1 MEITTPLALH
11 GLLKKQKGGTYA
23 IRGFVYQTNY
33 IVWKILNEFSKSQND
48 NLVFRPE
55 GVEDLDFY
63 CRISEVTTNEF
74 TQVKCLND
82 SLNADQFTTD
92 ILPNLLKVYC
102 IAPESRFKVISNQHI
117 TGGVLGKL
125 KEAVNGKTSLQQR
138 AFEHWS
144 TKIRTLETNITDE
157 EIRDFL
163 SKIEFERRQE
173 SDLISDSLKLLIEHF
188 DVVQGNE
195 QQFHT
200 ALFYAVLQW
209 SKTQYEVCKLD
220 FLEVIQSTKD
230 ERFENMAIRNGW
242 ISEVLF
248 EQSIDISSETA
259 YFEGKP
265 ARPYH
270 IAANLPVVRPD
281 WEKQITES
289 IQEFDVTVV
298 KSSSGQGKSTL
309 AWQVAHALKPQRFKV
324 YELFE
329 TPTVGL
335 HDIYL
340 FIKSRLKIGIVP
352 LVVIDGLNKRVAE
365 WSELAAR
372 VSELRG
378 VKFLVTTREED
389 WFRYGNMVSR
399 LFLKPI
405 NIELNPKEAEAI
417 FQAFRKR
424 DMVHANMRTWQI
436 AWDEVKSEKLL
447 LEFVYLLTQGKMI
460 RERLADQLDLM
471 RQEPENHAKKAVLRL
486 VALADVLNLRLPT
499 ANLTRH
505 IKSEIGF
512 GGDMNDLFKSLKDE
526 YHIQVEGTEF
536 TEGLHPV
543 RSKHLTDLLHEAIQ
557 LFETLAELV
566 PLLETD
572 ALIDFASRSPRLLRT
587 KTEKERFFESLSEK
601 VYEKPFS
608 EILNVTIGIFGSD
621 AYQHWLENK
630 EIYDKVSTKGLFLYT
645 ALSIPFGGL
654 EASSFNVITEVNPD
668 FKKNLEAIKAYN
680 FSDSNISFFLKCL
693 QPKLRPSPLKSSLAG
708 VLDLERWF
716 ERFGLSMNLMNKLTF
731 ENLKNAIEEL
741 DVDSLGQV
749 LRGVF
754 LLNESLYHQVYSKCK
769 GELVIKLL
777 RETDSLQIEPVSS
790 ETLQIK
796 YLVDEE
802 RKIHEQSTE
811 RLRLVA
817 YCLPF
822 YKTYEIEGVY
832 FPNPFMKMLRAN
844 YDESVKTATWEN
856 WLKYDPF
863 ATTANGLWISVIE
876 GEYEFST
883 HFEWQEY
890 WFEFRKKFLAWL
902 RQACRV
908 LESAMGQKRDYNKEE
923 AGWKVLTQQIVEKQD
938 QQKGIRYDN
947 YFTQVRFKETVKK
960 VTDWA
965 SMSNT
970 VVFQFSKI
978 ADENTRRLVQL
989 NARDLF
995 ENLSGMQTAFDEIA
1009 VQVGRY
1015 FDTIELVQQEI
1026 NAHKYFSEITRF
1038 YHEEFSTKPRQLFNT
1053 RQEVKNWIEV
1063 GKKKELKK
1071 LEIIK
1076 NLFDTE
1082 LDYKLILPTHI
1093 IEGAFYNNIVLGI
1106 NDISVAEFDEN
1117 AILIMSNLLGL
1128 LDSDASFF
1136 YLILIEN
1143 NIASKNIS
1151 FRFQKESLQKF
1162 EEWIEEKEVEL
1173 PQPFFLPLPLTS
1185 EILQSLPG
1193 IHLNIASE
1201 EDTQR
1206 GEILL
1211 LHKALWEYSETQRSL
1226 NFPGCDLLKAQRFK
1240 KISEQIFYQLNLIQ
1254 GQSAVFEKYES
1265 LVEQVLADVLQ
1276 FDEATC
1282 DTLFFEDIV

>member
-1 MEITTPLALH
+1 MEITTPLALL
-11 GLLKKQKGGTYA
+11 GLLNKQKGGTYA

-33 IVWKILNEFSKSQND
+33 IVWKVLNEFSKSQND

-55 GVEDLDFY
+55 GVEDLDLY

-125 KEAVNGKTSLQQR
+125 KEAVNGKKALQPR
-138 AFEHWS
+138 TFEHWS
-144 TKIRTLETNITDE
+144 TKIRTIENNITDE
-157 EIRDFL
+157 EIKDFL

-195 QQFHT
+195 QQFHN
-200 ALFYAVLQW
+200 ALFRAVLEW
-209 SKTQYEVCKLD
+209 SMHKHEVRKLD
-220 FLEVIQSTKD
+220 FIEVIQSTKD
-230 ERFENMAIRNGW
+230 ERLENQALRNGW

-248 EQSIDISSETA
+248 EKTADATVETA

-270 IAANLPVVRPD
+270 IAANLPVARPD
-281 WEKQITES
+281 WEKRITES

-309 AWQVAHALKPQRFKV
+309 AWQVAHVLKSQRFKV
-324 YELFE
+324 YELLE
-329 TPTVGL
+329 TPAAGL
-335 HDIYL
+335 HDL
-340 FIKSRLKIGIVP
+340 FLFFKSRLEIGIVP

-372 VSELRG
+372 ASELRG

-389 WFRYGNMVSR
+389 WFRYGNMTSR

-405 NIELNPKEAEAI
+405 NIELNQKEAEAI

-424 DMVHANMRTWQI
+424 DMVHTNMRTWQI

-460 RERLADQLDLM
+460 RGRLADQLDLM

-499 ANLTRH
+499 ANLARH

-512 GGDMNDLFKSLKDE
+512 GGDRNDLFKSLKDE
-526 YHIQVEGTEF
+526 YHIQFEGTEF

-543 RSKHLTDLLHEAIQ
+543 RSKHLTDLLHEATP
-557 LFETLAELV
+557 LFETLAELAQ
-566 PLLETD
+566 LLEAD
-572 ALIDFASRSPRLLRT
+572 ALIDFASRSPRLLQA
-587 KTEKERFFESLSEK
+587 KSEKERFFESLSEK
-601 VYEKPFS
+601 VCEKPFS
-608 EILNVTIGIFGSD
+608 EILNVAIGIFGSD
-621 AYQHWLENK
+621 AHQHWLEN
-630 EIYDKVSTKGLFLYT
+630 EDIYDKVSTKGLMLYT
-645 ALSIPFGGL
+645 ALKTPFGGL
-654 EASSFNVITEVNPD
+654 EASSFDVITRGNPD

-680 FSDSNISFFLKCL
+680 ISDSNISFFLKCI
-693 QPKLRPSPLKSSLAG
+693 QPKLRPGPLKSSLAG
-708 VLDLERWF
+708 ALDLERWF
-716 ERFGLSMNLMNKLTF
+716 ERFGLSMNLMNKLTV
-731 ENLKNAIEEL
+731 ESLKNAIEEL
-741 DVDSLGQV
+741 DVNSLGQV
-749 LRGVF
+749 FRGIF
-754 LLNESLYHQVYSKCK
+754 LLNEPLYHQVYSKFG

-777 RETDSLQIEPVSS
+777 RETDSLQIEPIDL

-802 RKIHEQSTE
+802 QKAHDQSIN
-811 RLRLVA
+811 RLRLIA

-844 YDESVKTATWEN
+844 DDESVKTATWEN

-863 ATTANGLWISVIE
+863 ATTANSHWISVIE
-876 GEYEFST
+876 KEYEFST
-883 HFEWQEY
+883 QFEWQEY
-890 WFEFRKKFLAWL
+890 WFGFRKKFLEWH

-908 LESAMGQKRDYNKEE
+908 LEAAMDKKRDYNKEE
-923 AGWKVLTQQIVEKQD
+923 ASWRTVTQQILHRQD
-938 QQKGIRYDN
+938 EQKGIRYDD
-947 YFTQVRFKETVKK
+947 YFTQVRFKEAVKK

-970 VVFQFSKI
+970 IVFQFSKI

-995 ENLSGMQTAFDEIA
+995 EKLPKMQIAFDEISMQA
-1009 VQVGRY
+1009 GSY
-1015 FDTIELVQQEI
+1015 FDTIELAKKET
-1026 NAHKYFSEITRF
+1026 NTHRYFSEITSF
-1038 YHEEFSTKPRQLFNT
+1038 YHHEFSVKPRLLFSP
-1053 RQEVKNWIEV
+1053 RQEVKNWVEANR
-1063 GKKKELKK
+1063 KKELKK
-1071 LEIIK
+1071 LEDIK
-1076 NLFDTE
+1076 TVFDAALNYE
-1082 LDYKLILPTHI
+1082 LILPNQI
-1093 IEGAFYNNIVLGI
+1093 IEETYNDSIVLGI
-1106 NDISVAEFDEN
+1106 RGISVAEFDKN
-1117 AILIMSNLLGL
+1117 ANLIMASLLGL
-1128 LDSDASFF
+1128 LDSDASSF

-1143 NIASKNIS
+1143 EITSKNIS
-1151 FRFQKESLQKF
+1151 FRFQKESLRKF
-1162 EEWIEEKEVEL
+1162 EEWVEGKGVEL
-1173 PQPFFLPLPLTS
+1173 PQPFFLPMPLTP
-1185 EILQSLPG
+1185 EILQCLPG
-1193 IHLNIASE
+1193 IHLNQVSE
-1201 EDTQR
+1201 EDTQK

-1226 NFPGCDLLKAQRFK
+1226 NFPGSDSLKTQRLK
-1240 KISEQIFYQLNLIQ
+1240 KISDQVFHHLNSIQ
-1254 GQSAVFEKYES
+1254 GQSAVFEKYKS
-1265 LVEQVLADVLQ
+1265 LVGQVLADVLQ

-1282 DTLFFEDIV
+1282 DTLFSEDIV

>member
-1 MEITTPLALH
+1 MEITTPLALL
-11 GLLKKQKGGTYA
+11 GLLNKQKGGTYA

-33 IVWKILNEFSKSQND
+33 IVWKVLNEFSKSQND

-74 TQVKCLND
+74 TQVKCLNN

-125 KEAVNGKTSLQQR
+125 KEAVSGKTALQPR
-138 AFEHWS
+138 TFEHWS
-144 TKIRTLETNITDE
+144 TKIRTIENNITDE

-163 SKIEFERRQE
+163 SKIEFEQRQE
-173 SDLISDSLKLLIEHF
+173 SDLFSDSLKLLIEHF

-195 QQFHT
+195 KQFHT

-209 SKTQYEVCKLD
+209 SMYKQEVRKLD
-220 FLEVIQSTKD
+220 FQEVIQATKD

-248 EQSIDISSETA
+248 EKRMDKSSENA

-270 IAANLPVVRPD
+270 IAANLPVARPD
-281 WEKQITES
+281 WEKRITES
-289 IQEFDVTVV
+289 IQEFDVTVI

-309 AWQVAHALKPQRFKV
+309 AWQVAHVLKSQRFKV
-324 YELFE
+324 YELLE
-329 TPTVGL
+329 TPTAGL
-335 HDIYL
+335 HDL
-340 FIKSRLKIGIVP
+340 FLFFKSRLKIGIIP

-424 DMVHANMRTWQI
+424 DMVHSNMRTWQI

-471 RQEPENHAKKAVLRL
+471 HQEPENHAKKAVLRL

-499 ANLTRH
+499 ANLARY
-505 IKSEIGF
+505 IKLEIGF
-512 GGDMNDLFKSLKDE
+512 GGDRNDLFKSLKDE

-543 RSKHLTDLLHEAIQ
+543 RSKHLTDLLHEATP
-557 LFETLAELV
+557 LSETLTELA
-566 PLLETD
+566 PLLE
-572 ALIDFASRSPRLLRT
+572 AGVLIDFASRSPRLLRT
-587 KTEKERFFESLSEK
+587 KTEKERFFESLIEK
-601 VYEKPFS
+601 VYEKPYS
-608 EILNVTIGIFGSD
+608 EILNIVIGIFGSD
-621 AYQHWLENK
+621 AHQHWLQNK
-630 EIYDKVSTKGLFLYT
+630 DIYDKVSTKGLMLYT
-645 ALSIPFGGL
+645 ALKTPFGGL
-654 EASSFNVITEVNPD
+654 KTSSFDVITKINPD

-680 FSDSNISFFLKCL
+680 ISDSNISFFLKCL
-693 QPKLRPSPLKSSLAG
+693 QSKLRSSPLKSSLAG
-708 VLDLERWF
+708 ALDLERWF
-716 ERFGLSMNLMNKLTF
+716 ERFNISMNLMTKLTV
-731 ENLKNAIEEL
+731 ENLKNAIKEL

-749 LRGVF
+749 LRGIF
-754 LLNESLYHQVYSKCK
+754 LLNESLYQQVYSKH
-769 GELVIKLL
+769 GSELIIKLL
-777 RETDSLQIEPVSS
+777 EETNSLQIQPLDS
-790 ETLQIK
+790 EILKIK

-802 RKIHEQSTE
+802 QKVHDQSIN
-811 RLRLVA
+811 RLRLIA

-832 FPNPFMKMLRAN
+832 FPNPFMKMLRTN
-844 YDESVKTATWEN
+844 NEESTKTATWDN
-856 WLKYDPF
+856 WLKYDSF
-863 ATTANGLWISVIE
+863 ATTANSFWVSIIE

-883 HFEWQEY
+883 QFEWQEY
-890 WFEFRKKFLAWL
+890 WFGFRKTFLEWQ

-908 LESAMGQKRDYNKEE
+908 LEAAMGSKRDYNKEE
-923 AGWKVLTQQIVEKQD
+923 ASWRNVTQQILNRQD
-938 QQKGIRYDN
+938 EQKGIRYDD
-947 YFTQVRFKETVKK
+947 YFTQIQFKVTVKN
-960 VTDWA
+960 VEDWA

-970 VVFQFSKI
+970 IVFQFSKI

-989 NARDLF
+989 NAHDLF
-995 ENLSGMQTAFDEIA
+995 EKLSGMQTAFDEIA
-1009 VQVGRY
+1009 MQTGSY
-1015 FDTIELVQQEI
+1015 FDTVELVQQEI

-1038 YHEEFSTKPRQLFNT
+1038 YHEEFSTKPRPLFNI
-1053 RQEVKNWIEV
+1053 RQEVKNRIEIV
-1063 GKKKELKK
+1063 KKKELKK
-1071 LEIIK
+1071 LEGIK
-1076 NLFDTE
+1076 TVFDTA
-1082 LDYKLILPTHI
+1082 LDYELILPNRI
-1093 IEGAFYNNIVLGI
+1093 IEETYNDSIVLGI
-1106 NDISVAEFDEN
+1106 SEISATEFN
-1117 AILIMSNLLGL
+1117 QSANSIMANLLGL
-1128 LDSDASFF
+1128 LDLDASSF

-1143 NIASKNIS
+1143 EIASKNIS
-1151 FRFQKESLQKF
+1151 FRFQKESLRKF
-1162 EEWIEEKEVEL
+1162 KDRVEGKEVEL
-1173 PQPFFLPLPLTS
+1173 PQPFFLPMPLTP
-1185 EILQSLPG
+1185 EILQCLPG
-1193 IHLNIASE
+1193 IHLNQVSE
-1201 EDTQR
+1201 EDTQK
-1206 GEILL
+1206 GKILL

-1226 NFPGCDLLKAQRFK
+1226 NFPGCDLLKSQRLK
-1240 KISEQIFYQLNLIQ
+1240 KMAEQIHHHLNLIQ
-1254 GQSAVFEKYES
+1254 PQSTIFKKYQL
-1265 LVEQVLADVLQ
+1265 LVEQVLTGVLK
-1276 FDEATC
+1276 FDETAC
-1282 DTLFFEDIV
+1282 DTLFWEDMV